1 MMSTLLQ
8 SREKNRLK
16 QELKIAFGLI
26 PLATLLAGAAA
37 GALLTSLGAGP
48 SEGLSLQLTAVAV
61 IFLTGLAGMLW
72 FYLKKLD
79 QL

>member
-1 MMSTLLQ
+1 MMSTLPQ

-26 PLATLLAGAAA
+26 PLATLLVGAAA
-37 GALLTSLGAGP
+37 GALLTSLGAAP
-48 SEGLSLQLTAVAV
+48 SEGLSLQLTTVAV
-61 IFLTGLAGMLW
+61 IFFTGLAGMLW

>member
-26 PLATLLAGAAA
+26 PLVTLLVGAAT
-37 GALLTSLGAGP
+37 GDLLTSLGAAP
-48 SEGLSLQLTAVAV
+48 SEGFLLQLTVVAV
-61 IFLTGLAGMLW
+61 IFLTGLAGLLW

>member
-37 GALLTSLGAGP
+37 GALLTSMGAATSQGVLLP
-48 SEGLSLQLTAVAV
+48 LAAVAG

-72 FYLKKLD
+72 FYLKKFD

>member
-1 MMSTLLQ
+1 MSTLLQ
-8 SREKNRLK
+8 TRGKNRLK

-26 PLATLLAGAAA
+26 PFATLLAGAAA
-37 GALLTSLGAGP
+37 GALLTSLGAAPTGA
-48 SEGLSLQLTAVAV
+48 LSFKLTAVAV
-61 IFLTGLAGMLW
+61 VFLAGLAGMLW